1 MYVLVKNITPKNH
14 HLIRLEDLPVGSAFK
29 VNDCL
34 YMKPEV
40 IDFPYTPLESLIP
53 VINIQNMYVVYY
65 NKDGYVQPVR
75 IREAEIKYDDLYG
88 EDV

>member
-1 MYVLVKNITPKNH
+1 MYVSTVNITPKNH

-29 VNDCL
+29 VNNNL

-53 VINIQNMYVVYY
+53 VINIRNMYVVYY
-65 NKDGYVQPVR
+65 NKDSYVQPVR
-75 IREAEIKYDDLYG
+75 IRNAEIKYDDLYG
-88 EDV
+88 ENI

>member
-1 MYVLVKNITPKNH
+1 MYILVKNITPKNH

-29 VNDCL
+29 VNDDL

-53 VINIQNMYVVYY
+53 VINIRNMYVVYY
-65 NKDGYVQPVR
+65 NKDSYVQPVR

-88 EDV
+88 EKM